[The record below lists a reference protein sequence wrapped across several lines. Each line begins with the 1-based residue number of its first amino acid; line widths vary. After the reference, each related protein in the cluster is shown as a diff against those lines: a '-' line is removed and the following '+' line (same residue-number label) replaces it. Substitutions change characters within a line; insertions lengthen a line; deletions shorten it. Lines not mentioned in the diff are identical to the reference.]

1 MVEVLS
7 SLPSAGSPFGEKL
20 FAKWVSDHLDAGWTA
35 SFNLNWLP
43 VPETDVLLLH
53 PTHGVTAIE
62 VKGHSLEEIVSF
74 DPREAE
80 FSDGQKRH
88 PAQQARQSSQRLS
101 SWARSLGTTTN
112 NGVPWIASTACFPRI
127 QRADFLAR
135 FDNPEVTRQAQS
147 MIFGDDLE
155 SVGSFIRILQ
165 QARLAPAVGG
175 SVPRIAREL
184 KEQVSWLIS
193 EVAGSLAGPES
204 NSGPNRASASRVGA
218 EEVAAALAEEFPWG
232 QEGASKVVFRGLPG
246 TGKTSILLEIARQHA
261 QQGANVLYVT
271 YNKTL
276 SANVRALTARMS
288 NDDVEFGFGPEGGWK
303 ITALDLWQLY
313 AYVTEL
319 NLPTRMNS
327 RRYQRWEKKYDRA
340 LEKALTSF
348 TERFD
353 TVLIDEAQDLSDIGF
368 RYALALR
375 DLDAS
380 VFLALGDGQVLYR
393 KEIAPTIKD
402 WLDQVDHERHLFRSF
417 RKSHASDVVIKAF
430 IEHGTNLDLAQ
441 KALSSEHTD
450 DTDKKGAGK
459 GRAKGT
465 IDLIRNAGKITLR
478 EREGQRLQPAVYQW
492 ELHEYLRKWRDESPD
507 GVVDALVIFR
517 RREDIDSSAVRVTLD
532 GGGIP
537 YSDLLVEDNR
547 RNPTP
552 NRGVRLTTFHSSR
565 GLRAKYAIVFG
576 FDQMRDLPQEHHL
589 AAVAL
594 SRATDETVVVVAK
607 DSPSTYLRMLRGLHD
622 QAQQMKKA

>member
-175 SVPRIAREL
+175 SVPRIARDL

-319 NLPTRMNS
+319 NLPARMNS